1 MHPVLRQI
9 LTGRDNATQDVA
21 RWSWVFCILSL
32 IVAAGLNAYVGHP
45 VIDLIALATAEG
57 LVVAAH
63 SAALK
68 IKADTEPQPPK
79 DSP

>member
-1 MHPVLRQI
+1 MPEALRQI
-9 LTGRDNATQDVA
+9 LTGRDNSTHDVA
-21 RWSWVFCILSL
+21 RWSWVLCIFSL
-32 IVAAGLNAYVGHP
+32 ITSAGLNAYIGRP

-79 DSP
+79 ETP